1 MCPDIHNNKFGIIC
15 AKMCTGLNTQVGY
28 ASKVLKLVLFNV
40 PYVFFFFF
48 TLICFPSCSIVL

>member
-40 PYVFFFFF
+40 PYVFFFFYTNLF
-48 TLICFPSCSIVL
+48 S